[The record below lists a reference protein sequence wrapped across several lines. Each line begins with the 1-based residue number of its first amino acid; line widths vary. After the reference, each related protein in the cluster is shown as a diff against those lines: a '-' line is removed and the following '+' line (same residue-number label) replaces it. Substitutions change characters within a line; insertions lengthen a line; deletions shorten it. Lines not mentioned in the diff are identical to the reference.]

1 MERFL
6 NSLYVF
12 LVTDLVQN
20 IFDIFSTD
28 DLVVFLDD
36 LVVLTEDLVV
46 KCVFVGEK
54 RGYMERFLGVFIRKF
69 PPESFC
75 FLTSPTSPFLLDL
88 CGRALSG
95 CR

>member
-12 LVTDLVQN
+12 LVTNTNLGQN
-20 IFDIFSTD
+20 VFDIFPTD

-46 KCVFVGEK
+46 KWVFVVEK
-54 RGYMERFLGVFIRKF
+54 RGYIERFWGSL
-69 PPESFC
+69 
-75 FLTSPTSPFLLDL
+75 
-88 CGRALSG
+88 
-95 CR
+95 

>member
-46 KCVFVGEK
+46 KWVFVDEK
-54 RGYMERFLGVFIRKF
+54 
-69 PPESFC
+69 S
-75 FLTSPTSPFLLDL
+75 
-88 CGRALSG
+88 
-95 CR
+95 

>member
-12 LVTDLVQN
+12 LVRDLVQN

-28 DLVVFLDD
+28 DLVVFFDD

-46 KCVFVGEK
+46 KWVFVDEK
-54 RGYMERFLGVFIRKF
+54 RGYMERFWGSL
-69 PPESFC
+69 
-75 FLTSPTSPFLLDL
+75 
-88 CGRALSG
+88 
-95 CR
+95 